1 MKLLLVD
8 NYDSFTFN
16 LYQLAADVLGAKPTV
31 VRNDDPWELIANDSF
46 DAAIISPGPG
56 TPERPSDFGISRR
69 VLTELNIP
77 VLGVCLGHQGICH
90 LEGASIVHAPEP
102 VHGRL
107 SKVFH
112 DGTGLFEGIP
122 NPFTVVRY
130 HSLLAEE
137 PLPSTLKKTAWTE
150 DGLLMAVT
158 HQSCPVWGVQFHPES
173 ICTTYGALLMK
184 NFFKMAQKAGA
195 RPVMSN
201 AAAETGLRHPPA
213 APDSQNIARTR
224 QTAFVKR
231 LEFKESTVQIF
242 ERVFSEDPYAFW
254 LDSSLVR
261 EPDARFSFMG
271 SYAAEEIECIRY
283 YAQSRTIDVQHGHR
297 SAQMIGDLFA
307 YLKDRLAPIE
317 VSGPELPFDF
327 NGGFVGYFGYELKAI
342 CGAEAVHSSPHPD
355 AYLIQAH
362 RFLAVDHVANK
373 IYLVFLG
380 DAGAEIAAAD
390 WFKTVQARMIAIPL
404 SSAKTYRIDENVVFK
419 PAQDE
424 RDYLGNIERC
434 QQAIKDGESYEI
446 CLTNTLTAETSLN
459 PFEYYKRLRARN
471 PAPYSSFFKFPE
483 LSIASSSPERFL
495 KATADRVVESKPIK
509 GTIRRGADELEDKQL
524 SRWLAQDEKSH
535 AENLMIVDLLR
546 NDLGRV
552 CRVGTVTV
560 PKLMHIETYAT
571 VHQLVSTIAG
581 RLEPHRTVVDCLQ
594 AAFPGGSM
602 TGAPKIRTMEIID
615 ELETQARGVYSG
627 SIGFLAYNG
636 TADLNIV
643 IRTAVFSDNEVTIGV
658 GGAIIA
664 LSDPQEEWNEILLKA
679 KAPLATFEQLTR
691 STALSIRTE
700 KEIYGRTATIS
711 KRVG

>member
-31 VRNDDPWELIANDSF
+31 VRNDDLWELIANEQF

-56 TPERPSDFGISRR
+56 TPERSSDFGISRR
-69 VLTELNIP
+69 VLTELDIP

-90 LEGASIVHAPEP
+90 LEGAPIVHAPEP

-107 SKVFH
+107 SKIFH
-112 DGTGLFEGIP
+112 DGTGLFRGIP

-130 HSLLAEE
+130 HSLVARE
-137 PLPSTLKKTAWTE
+137 PLPPALRKTAWTE
-150 DGLLMAVT
+150 DGLLMGVA
-158 HQSCPVWGVQFHPES
+158 HESRPVWGVQFHPES
-173 ICTTYGALLMK
+173 ICTTYGAQLIR
-184 NFFKMAQKAGA
+184 NFFQLAQAA
-195 RPVMSN
+195 RPWRKTLSSG
-201 AAAETGLRHPPA
+201 AAGTHAGLAEKRQPISA
-213 APDSQNIARTR
+213 DR

-231 LEFKESTVQIF
+231 IELKESTAQIF

-271 SYAAEEIECIRY
+271 SYAAEEVDCIRY
-283 YAQSRTIDVQHGHR
+283 YAQSRTLDVQHGNG
-297 SAQMIGDLFA
+297 SAQHTGDLFA
-307 YLKDRLAPIE
+307 YLKQRLTSVA
-317 VSGPELPFDF
+317 VSGPPLPFDF
-327 NGGFVGYFGYELKAI
+327 NGGFVGYFGYELKVL
-342 CGAEAVHSSPHPD
+342 CGSDSPHTSPHPD
-355 AYLIQAH
+355 AYLMQAH
-362 RFLAVDHVANK
+362 RFLAVDHAAQE

-380 DAGAEIAAAD
+380 HPTAQDAAAE
-390 WFKTVQARMIAIPL
+390 WFRSVQARMAAIPL
-404 SSAKTYRIDENVVFK
+404 SSAKSYRIDESLDFF
-419 PAQDE
+419 PAHE
-424 RDYLGNIERC
+424 EHEYLAKIERC
-434 QQAIKDGESYEI
+434 RQAIKDGETYEV
-446 CLTNTLTAETSLN
+446 CLTNTLTATTSVN
-459 PFEYYKRLRARN
+459 PFEYYKRLRSRN

-483 LSIASSSPERFL
+483 LCIASSSPERFL

-509 GTIRRGADELEDKQL
+509 GTIRRGADELEDTQL
-524 SRWLAQDEKSH
+524 ARWLAQDEKSH

-552 CRVGTVTV
+552 CTVGTVTV

-571 VHQLVSTIAG
+571 VHQLVSTISG
-581 RLEPHRTVVDCLQ
+581 SLEPDCTVVDCLR

-615 ELETQARGVYSG
+615 HLEGQARGVYSG

-643 IRTAVFSDNEVTIGV
+643 IRTAVFADRQVTIGV
-658 GGAIIA
+658 GGAVIA

-691 STALSIRTE
+691 STALNIRNE
-700 KEIYGRTATIS
+700 KEIYGTATTIS